1 MVALAALADVTA
13 LIGRAL
19 TTLEAANAATLLVTA
34 SNKVRAYTRQQI
46 DQTLADT
53 YTSFGSWGQR
63 LILPQRPVTGI
74 TSISVNGTILDP
86 ANYAWNRNGDVDR
99 LSGSFA
105 PDVSGSFTSR
115 SNLWGPAGST
125 YLNYATGPNWNGPQ
139 ATITVVYD
147 HGFAVIPGDV
157 VDEVSGMVAAQ
168 IVNPVGISSEMIGN
182 YKVVYARKS
191 AGGSMM
197 LTDEAKANLNRYR
210 KRAATLS
217 AATPH

>member
-1 MVALAALADVTA
+1 MVALAALTDVTA

-19 TTLEAANAATLLVTA
+19 TTLETANASTLLVTA

-46 DQTLADT
+46 DPIAADT
-53 YTSFGSWGQR
+53 ITCFGTWEQR
-63 LILPQRPVTGI
+63 LILPQRPVTNI
-74 TSISVNGTILDP
+74 TSIAVNGTVLDS

-105 PDVSGSFTSR
+105 PDVSGSYTSR

-125 YLNYATGPNWNGPQ
+125 YLNYATGPSWNGPQ

-157 VDEVSGMVAAQ
+157 VDEVAGMVAAQ
-168 IVNPVGISSEMIGN
+168 IANPVGIGSEQIGN
-182 YKVVYARKS
+182 YKVVYSRKS
-191 AGGSMM
+191 VGGSMT
-197 LTDEAKANLNRYR
+197 LTDEAKANLNHYR